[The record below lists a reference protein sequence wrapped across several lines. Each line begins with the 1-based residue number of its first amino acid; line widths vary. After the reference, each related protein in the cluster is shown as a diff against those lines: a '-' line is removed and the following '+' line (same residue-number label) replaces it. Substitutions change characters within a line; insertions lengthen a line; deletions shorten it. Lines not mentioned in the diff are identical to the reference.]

1 MSVTCAYGSLPQ
13 ACDLCGSL
21 AWAFGLEK
29 AEEERRRT
37 QSVRRPKRESC
48 KRSSTLRT
56 FFILYVLFES
66 S

>member
-56 FFILYVLFES
+56 SV
-66 S
+66 